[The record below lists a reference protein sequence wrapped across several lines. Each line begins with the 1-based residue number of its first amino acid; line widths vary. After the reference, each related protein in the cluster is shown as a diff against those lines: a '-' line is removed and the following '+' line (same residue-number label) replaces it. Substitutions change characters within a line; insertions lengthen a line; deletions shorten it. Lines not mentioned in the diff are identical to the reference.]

1 MHAGHRS
8 TFVEVIRW
16 TRRDIFWYLLIATIP
31 TLLYQ
36 LLRWTWLTIPWVP
49 IALVGTAVAFIRGFK
64 NNG

>member
-1 MHAGHRS
+1 M
-8 TFVEVIRW
+8 IRW